1 MQQETRLFTDAVC
14 RTCNADVNDAEL
26 ALLMPAVESLFTPV
40 AQALNDSTDG
50 DASQFD
56 AEPRQFPADKL

>member
-14 RTCNADVNDAEL
+14 RTCNADVNNAEL
-26 ALLMPAVESLFTPV
+26 ALLMLAVESLFTLV

-50 DASQFD
+50 DASQCS
-56 AEPRQFPADKL
+56 EAD